1 MRGVCGCCVALLGLC
16 VPVTVAGQSASQN
29 PPQAAGGVA
38 AGGQQFRAVRS
49 VSGSRGSQQG
59 GRYVV
64 EDPRS
69 VFYLPQD
76 KQVIVYFEWDG
87 PAGNHHF
94 EGFWKNPAGKV
105 ASISDFQYVA
115 PTRRFGAYW
124 TLALAGTVEP
134 GTWTLE
140 AHIDGEAAG
149 AHTIQI
155 VSGTSRAEEAPERR
169 MLKPA
174 EIYQRVLTSTVSVE
188 RLGARGEHLGQGS
201 GFLLAPGV
209 IATAFQSIEGA
220 SKLRVVFPDGSSME
234 TDQILAW
241 NRRQDWATLKSDGRK
256 IPALEAAGKD
266 SWNVGDVASYLEVAP
281 EGNRVISTVTI
292 DGKNSF
298 AVAGERLSISGAT
311 TDGAAGAAL
320 VNDYGDVIGVVGGSL
335 VPGANS
341 TTQLMLST
349 PRSRAGGTVYV
360 HGGMAVPINAV
371 RATATDA
378 ATTPLSTLAAKGDF
392 LPPVT
397 AGRNIGYAQLA
408 RSLEKKDGISW
419 PTEGGSEFS
428 RQQGKMVVYV
438 LWEAKEN
445 CSGNL
450 TMRFFDLDNRP
461 LNRVDQV
468 KPLKLKLRTRERFV
482 SSWESNISALAPGV
496 YRVDVWLD
504 EAPAWRTF
512 FRVTD

>member
-1 MRGVCGCCVALLGLC
+1 MRWVCGCCVALLGLW
-16 VPVTVAGQSASQN
+16 VPATVAEQSAAPN
-29 PPQAAGGVA
+29 PPQAGGVLA
-38 AGGQQFRAVRS
+38 SGAHFRMIRS
-49 VSGSRGSQQG
+49 VSGSKGSQQG
-59 GRYVV
+59 GRYAI

-76 KQVIVYFEWDG
+76 TQVIVYFEWDG

-94 EGFWKNPAGKV
+94 EGFWKNPEGKV
-105 ASISDFQYVA
+105 ASLSDFEYAA
-115 PTRRFGAYW
+115 PARRFGAYW
-124 TLALAGTVEP
+124 TLALAGAIGP

-140 AHIDGEAAG
+140 AHIDGEATG

-155 VSGTSRAEEAPERR
+155 VSGARGAEATPERR

-174 EIYQRVLTSTVSVE
+174 EIYQRALASTVSVE

-201 GFLLAPGV
+201 GFLLSPGV
-209 IATAFQSIEGA
+209 IATAFQSIDGA
-220 SKLRVVFPDGSSME
+220 SKLRVVFPDGSSLE
-234 TDQILAW
+234 TDQVLAW
-241 NRRQDWATLKSDGRK
+241 NRRQDWAMLKADERK
-256 IPALEAAGKD
+256 IPALERAAAN
-266 SWNVGDVASYLEVAP
+266 SWNVGDLASYLEVAP
-281 EGNRVISTVTI
+281 EGNRVISMVTI

-298 AVAGERLSISGAT
+298 AGAGERLSISGAT

-360 HGGMAVPINAV
+360 HGGMAVPINAIP
-371 RATATDA
+371 APATDA
-378 ATTPLSTLAAKGDF
+378 ATTPLSTLGGKGDF

-397 AGRNIGYAQLA
+397 AGRNIGFAQLA
-408 RSLEKKDGISW
+408 RSVEKKDGFAW
-419 PTEGGSEFS
+419 PSEGGSEFS
-428 RQQGKMVVYV
+428 REQAKMIVYV
-438 LWEAKEN
+438 LWLAKEN
-445 CSGNL
+445 CSGSL

-468 KPLKLKLRTRERFV
+468 KPLKLKLRSGERFA
-482 SSWESNISALAPGV
+482 SSWESNISALAPGM